1 LNYYT
6 GCILEVTANEVQ
18 MGSVGGGGRYDDLT
32 GIFGLKDTSGV
43 GISFGLD
50 RIILCLEELGR
61 LPESL
66 SNAPVALVFT
76 LSESDAPHAYD
87 LAMRLRKSGLRVEFY
102 PEAAK
107 LKKQF
112 DYAEKRGIPFVILIG
127 EAERTAG
134 QAQLKN
140 LATGDQEALEFS
152 DLAARLATY

>member
-1 LNYYT
+1 
-6 GCILEVTANEVQ
+6 
-18 MGSVGGGGRYDDLT
+18 
-32 GIFGLKDTSGV
+32 V

-66 SNAPVALVFT
+66 SNTPIALVFT
-76 LSESDAPHAYD
+76 LSDADAPHAYEWA
-87 LAMRLRKSGLRVEFY
+87 LRLRKSGLRVEFY

-127 EAERTAG
+127 EAERAAG
-134 QAQLKN
+134 VATLKN
-140 LATGDQEALEFS
+140 LHTGDQESLSYS
-152 DLAARLATY
+152 DLTARLATY